1 MPSVKEDI
9 HTLLVLLNYIKLF
22 TLSNFQ
28 LYNKIK
34 IHKYLR
40 YTIKWQCMLSQ
51 FVMTSMQKR
60 PKSSFPYAFTEY
72 GIVMLASVLI
82 IQLQQ
87 NN

>member
-1 MPSVKEDI
+1 
-9 HTLLVLLNYIKLF
+9 
-22 TLSNFQ
+22 
-28 LYNKIK
+28 
-34 IHKYLR
+34 
-40 YTIKWQCMLSQ
+40 MLSQ

-60 PKSSFPYAFTEY
+60 PKSFLPYAFTEY